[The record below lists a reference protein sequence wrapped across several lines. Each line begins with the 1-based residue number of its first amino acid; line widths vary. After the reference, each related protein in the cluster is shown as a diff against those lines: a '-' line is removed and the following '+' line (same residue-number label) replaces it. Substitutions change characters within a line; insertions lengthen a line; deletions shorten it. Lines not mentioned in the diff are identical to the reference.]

1 MNIDLIYLF
10 YECADSNIVSCADDT
25 TPYVCG
31 KYTEKIQYIYIYIYI
46 YIYNELFQ
54 IRKRTISNLILKVS
68 RFLDYQVNK
77 S

>member
-1 MNIDLIYLF
+1 MIAQIQLLLAVLTIQPYMSVENILR
-10 YECADSNIVSCADDT
+10 
-25 TPYVCG
+25 
-31 KYTEKIQYIYIYIYI
+31 KYNTYIYICIYI

-68 RFLDYQVNK
+68 RFTDYQVNK

>member
-1 MNIDLIYLF
+1 MIAQIQILLAVLTIQPYMSVENILR
-10 YECADSNIVSCADDT
+10 
-25 TPYVCG
+25 
-31 KYTEKIQYIYIYIYI
+31 KYNTYIYIYI

-68 RFLDYQVNK
+68 RFPDYHVNK

>member
-46 YIYNELFQ
+46 YI
-54 IRKRTISNLILKVS
+54 KLIIP
-68 RFLDYQVNK
+68 NK
-77 S
+77 EKNNFKFNT